1 MTVTSHLFIKGTIKE
16 KDKKIENLQKRVK
29 CLEYDVAQL
38 KLDHVQEVNKVKEDM
53 ILEMEKKLTQ
63 KDIDHH
69 EEMNDK
75 AIELKELQDMVYKAN
90 ENLDRARVEAA
101 ANKLEEQKED
111 KKGIS
116 DQTIESLSG
125 ELRKREKDMEHR
137 YKEEVENMERKRDI
151 DVSYLK
157 VQYDLKIK
165 SLKIDHDKER
175 KSLMK
180 KLNDTQ
186 NELERITA
194 EKDQQMFEHENEM
207 KIQMADMQRFLEE
220 KFMSEKN
227 EKISFLN
234 KDFEMKLER
243 KETEHDQQI
252 ARAKFQA
259 SMEEQKVIRAN
270 HLNFELGKIVFLPFN
285 LLSLPIF
292 QKRKSGTWRN
302 S

>member
-125 ELRKREKDMEHR
+125 ELRKREKEFQRKLKDMEHR

-165 SLKIDHDKER
+165 SLKIDHDKE
-175 KSLMK
+175 LEGFMK

-186 NELERITA
+186 NEVERISA

-207 KIQMADMQRFLEE
+207 SIQMADMQRLLEE

-285 LLSLPIF
+285 LLSLPF
-292 QKRKSGTWRN
+292 F
-302 S
+302 